1 MCTILNMTTN
11 TNGTTVVSNSHP
23 SAVKNHPTRRRVLP
37 SAIRRPVSQRRCSM
51 RSQNVPV
58 IPKKY
63 IEQDEDRQQ
72 EVDTDLSPFVL
83 QTITALLLHI
93 FHAGYVE
100 IVFRQLILHTVE
112 KMSHLFRCQFFLSF
126 GR

>member
-1 MCTILNMTTN
+1 MCTILNRTTN

-58 IPKKY
+58 IPK
-63 IEQDEDRQQ
+63 
-72 EVDTDLSPFVL
+72 V
-83 QTITALLLHI
+83 H
-93 FHAGYVE
+93 
-100 IVFRQLILHTVE
+100 
-112 KMSHLFRCQFFLSF
+112 
-126 GR
+126 